1 MSGDTAPAAMI
12 SSWSATIQRS
22 KEVAVK
28 LFDHLHAPSA
38 SCVQAHGPLPVSVL
52 LSVPG
57 DVLQILGEMSWDTLL
72 LLVGLGF
79 VAVAVLG
86 NISGKISPGKGGRV
100 AAAIVGAGLI
110 AGGWWLHN
118 VLHGFEV
125 TDVAV
130 APIQPPSGHCP
141 VKVDLE
147 GAVNARG
154 SGDVLYYFDFS
165 NGNASP
171 ASKAHFDQTG
181 SQILPSVWE
190 VHQSLN
196 DASVRLHIME
206 PKDAV
211 SKRSTTFSVT
221 CEPPLP
227 SAGGAGVV
235 PEEAPT
241 TPAPASARPIHAVDT
256 STDSVALDSITPKP
270 GTYLKRGRPITFNMD
285 ASYNLASAD
294 SAILSISTVQLRTSA
309 AGCRG
314 GSGELVEAVEV
325 PIVRGTHQV
334 QVRLAWTGDT
344 GSATKGRIYGSG
356 YLSFSPMFW
365 ASNNGARGARLDF
378 FGTYSEDCYQFGQ

>member
-1 MSGDTAPAAMI
+1 
-12 SSWSATIQRS
+12 
-22 KEVAVK
+22 VK
-28 LFDHLHAPSA
+28 LFDHLHALSPLLAGAASSA
-38 SCVQAHGPLPVSVL
+38 RADGPLLVFVL
-52 LSVPG
+52 FSVPG
-57 DVLQILGEMSWDTLL
+57 DILQILGEMSWDTLL

-86 NISGKISPGKGGRV
+86 NISGKISPGKGGRI

-130 APIQPPSGHCP
+130 APIQPPSGQCP
-141 VKVDLE
+141 VNVDLD
-147 GAVNARG
+147 GAVDVRG
-154 SGDVLYYFDFS
+154 SGDVIYYFDFS

-171 ASKAHFDQTG
+171 AATAHFDQTG
-181 SQILPSVWE
+181 SKILRGVWE
-190 VHQSLN
+190 VHQSLDN
-196 DASVRLHIME
+196 ATVRLHVMLPE
-206 PKDAV
+206 KAV
-211 SKRSTTFSVT
+211 SKPSTPFSVT
-221 CEPPLP
+221 CEPAAP
-227 SAGGAGVV
+227 STGGAGGAPKEV
-235 PEEAPT
+235 PAM
-241 TPAPASARPIHAVDT
+241 PAPASAPPVHAVDT

-270 GTYLKRGRPITFNMD
+270 GTYLKRGRPITFNID
-285 ASYNLASAD
+285 ASYNLGSAD

-309 AGCRG
+309 AGCRA
-314 GSGELVEAVEV
+314 GSGELVDAVEV

-334 QVRLAWTGDT
+334 QVRLTWSGDT

-356 YLSFSPMFW
+356 YLSFSPVFW